1 MDIFDLL
8 DQFEQMLEQAPRI
21 PFTGRLVMGEDEL
34 IEFVEHLRQSLPDDI
49 QQARWLTKERH
60 RYLKEAEEEARKI
73 TEQTKTYASQ
83 LVDEHEISKEAEEK
97 AQELLAQAQ
106 KTAREIRAGANEYA
120 EGVLGRLEEYLTA
133 ALTSIHQG
141 REVLKSKES

>member
-1 MDIFDLL
+1 
-8 DQFEQMLEQAPRI
+8 
-21 PFTGRLVMGEDEL
+21 MGEDEL

-133 ALTSIHQG
+133 ALTSIQQG

>member
-1 MDIFDLL
+1 
-8 DQFEQMLEQAPRI
+8 
-21 PFTGRLVMGEDEL
+21 MGEDEL